1 MKTHTFDKLVIVW
14 AKNCPVL
21 FIKELL
27 MNYQKLDA
35 TLATALNDVQNVEE
49 PSLAVFIHTEPI
61 LSPAATAVLESL
73 GVNGVSS
80 GKDIFTATLS
90 PNAISQLS
98 EQTWVKY
105 LKRSQQLHLVNRR
118 ITTGKLGV

>member
-1 MKTHTFDKLVIVW
+1 
-14 AKNCPVL
+14 
-21 FIKELL
+21 

-35 TLATALNDVQNVEE
+35 ALTTALNDVQDSEE

-61 LSPAATAVLESL
+61 LNSAAIAVLESL
-73 GVNGVSS
+73 GVNGVTS

-98 EQTWVKY
+98 EQSWVNY
-105 LKRSQQLHLVNRR
+105 LKRSQQLHLVNQS
-118 ITTGKLGV
+118 KSLGSFSL

>member
-1 MKTHTFDKLVIVW
+1 
-14 AKNCPVL
+14 
-21 FIKELL
+21 

-35 TLATALNDVQNVEE
+35 ALATALNDVQNVQE

-61 LSPAATAVLESL
+61 LSPAATAILENL
-73 GVNGVSS
+73 GVRGVSG

-90 PNAISQLS
+90 LNAISQLS

-105 LKRSQQLHLVNRR
+105 LKQSQQLHLVNQR
-118 ITTGKLGV
+118 KSLGSFSV